1 MNFTLSTRPLADAL
15 NLGVIPSNV
24 SKYYSKSCLAQLT
37 ADKHQLRINLEAAS
51 ISTEILLKGSGD
63 QEEPI
68 TTFVDCLVFN
78 QLVGTIETSTVTI
91 EYVDGGIVLHAG
103 KSKFNLPNM
112 IADNAGELARPNL
125 APEGSIKVKID
136 NSDWKFVKDYQM
148 YAIGMSFVHPVYT
161 QVWIGA
167 EGDVIVGDFDNSIF
181 TFSKKNKLGRTCLLP
196 NTIINLF
203 NTLPEGAEITQMD
216 RSYRVD
222 VKTDAFEYASEFTPK
237 YEEDEGVGSYSS
249 EMILPMATKNEA
261 NSIEIQVAPI
271 NKFMSQ
277 ASLLSSSSEDKVT
290 FSYENGEVT
299 VKDENV
305 DCKLDVKGTCKNFTI
320 PFKAD
325 LFKSM
330 LNNVDSE
337 TLHISPQEQEID
349 GQLVTTS
356 IVAWTDNMA
365 VVLGGVEE

>member
-1 MNFTLSTRPLADAL
+1 MNFTLNTKPLADAL

-37 ADKHQLRINLEAAS
+37 ADRHQLRINLEASS

-63 QEEPI
+63 QDEPV
-68 TTFVDCLVFN
+68 TAFVDCLILT
-78 QLVGTIETSTVTI
+78 QLVGTIETATLTI
-91 EYVDGGIVLHAG
+91 EYVEGGIVLHAG
-103 KSKFNLPNM
+103 KSKFNLANM
-112 IADNAGELARPNL
+112 APDGVGELARPNL
-125 APEGSIKVKID
+125 APDGAIKVKID

-203 NTLPEGAEITQMD
+203 NTLPEGAEISQLD

-222 VKTDAFEYASEFTPK
+222 LKTDAYEYASEFIPK

-249 EMILPMATKNEA
+249 EMILPMAAKNAE
-261 NSIEIQVAPI
+261 NSIEVQVAPL
-271 NKFMSQ
+271 NKFLGQ
-277 ASLLSSSSEDKVT
+277 ASLLSSGSENKIS
-290 FSYENGEVT
+290 FAYENGEVQ

-305 DCKLDVKGTCKNFTI
+305 DCKLEVKGNCKNFNI
-320 PFKAD
+320 EFKAD

-330 LNNVDSE
+330 LSNIDAE
-337 TLHISPQEQEID
+337 TLHISPTEQEID
-349 GQLVTTS
+349 GQLVVIS
-356 IVAWTDNMA
+356 IVAWTDNLA
-365 VVLGGVEE
+365 IVLGGVE